1 VWRWARSISIASR
14 LAALV
19 VAVTVVS
26 LSVATIVGLSSGRDL
41 TDDLVADQLNG
52 LRTSAEFDIV
62 AQFNNWTRM
71 AETLAESPQAP
82 VTVEAF
88 ADAFAEMN
96 LPSEAV
102 SRDRVTTLLEEY
114 SERYIQPFAEV
125 GVAVGAR
132 EIVPTTSRA
141 AIELQFWYG
150 VSDELLVNRSDL
162 DDALDGSVWTDVHR
176 TANPV
181 YRRVVRQLELNDLL
195 LIAPDG
201 SVVYSVQ
208 KRPDLGT
215 SFTVGSFSGSVIAKA
230 FTDVRDDPGAGVV
243 RTDLSLYAP
252 AGLTPVGA
260 IASPVMSG
268 DDLAGVIVMIYDS
281 EPFTSVLTADADWEG
296 SGFPETG
303 QTYAAGI
310 DGTLRSEPRGF
321 IESTTS
327 YLDDSL
333 VAGSITESEREV
345 IVAAG
350 TTVLA
355 QRAVEETVNAGFA
368 DDSAV
373 SRRPTMTG
381 TAAVS
386 TASVVP
392 VEGVDWVVVTELD
405 IEVAGGGLDEF
416 TQLLVIGASI
426 FVVLIAF
433 AAVSW
438 STSIVGPIREMSERL
453 GSGERRSDDL
463 DLPENSPVEFRQL
476 TAHFQAMMSS
486 LSTHRSDLTRARER
500 RITLLREMLPAGVA
514 ERVASGDLESL
525 EEVPKATVVVAVI
538 TGLGSLV
545 RAGDGTSNRELV
557 DRLNSELDEIGL
569 RHGLERIKIVGD
581 AYFAACGHSRPYID
595 HAPRTVAFSAD
606 AQDVVREL
614 GKQASVDLDVVAGV
628 HTGPVMVGMTLQS
641 KMMYDV
647 WGPTVTTAH
656 HLARSGHRGQ
666 ILVSEATRS
675 LLPDTIETNAA
686 PDAESTWVVSTLTVG
701 GRT

>member
-1 VWRWARSISIASR
+1 M
-14 LAALV
+14 

-41 TDDLVADQLNG
+41 TDDLVDDQLNG
-52 LRTSAEFDIV
+52 LRTSAESDIA
-62 AQFNNWTRM
+62 AQFNTWIRTT
-71 AETLAESPQAP
+71 ETLAESPQAP
-82 VTVEAF
+82 ATVTAF
-88 ADAFAEMN
+88 ADAFADIQ
-96 LPSEAV
+96 LPSAAV
-102 SRDRVTTLLEEY
+102 SRDRVVALLEEY
-114 SERYIQPFAEV
+114 SERYIQPLAEV
-125 GVAVGAR
+125 GVTVGPR
-132 EIVPTTSRA
+132 EILPTNSRA
-141 AIELQFWYG
+141 AIELQFHYG
-150 VSDELLVNRSDL
+150 RTGDLLANRSDL
-162 DDALDGSVWTDVHR
+162 DDALDGSAWTDVHR

-181 YRRVVRQLELNDLL
+181 YRQVVRQLALNDLL
-195 LIAPDG
+195 MVGPDG

-243 RTDLSLYAP
+243 TTDLSLYTP

-268 DDLAGVIVMIYDS
+268 SDLAGVIVMIYDS
-281 EPFTSVLTADADWEG
+281 EPLTSILTADADWDG
-296 SGFPETG
+296 GGFPKTG
-303 QTYAAGI
+303 QTYAVGI

-321 IESTTS
+321 IENTTS
-327 YLDDSL
+327 YLDESL
-333 VAGSITESEREV
+333 AAGSINEHERDL

-368 DDSAV
+368 EDISV
-373 SRRPTMTG
+373 SERPTMTG
-381 TAAVS
+381 VPAVATAN
-386 TASVVP
+386 VVP
-392 VEGVDWVVVTELD
+392 VVGLDWVVVTELD
-405 IEVAGGGLDEF
+405 IEVADGGLDEF

-453 GSGERRSDDL
+453 GSDERRTEDL

-476 TAHFQAMMSS
+476 TAHFQDMMSS
-486 LSTHRSDLTRARER
+486 LDAHRSDLTNARER

-514 ERVASGDLESL
+514 ERVANGDLESL

-545 RAGDGTSNRELV
+545 HAADGDSNRELV
-557 DRLNSELDEIGL
+557 DRISSELDEIGR

-581 AYFAACGHSRPYID
+581 AYYAACGHSRPYID

-614 GKQASVDLDVVAGV
+614 GTQASVDLDVVAGA

-641 KMMYDV
+641 KMVYDV
-647 WGPTVTTAH
+647 WGPTVTTAY
-656 HLARSGHRGQ
+656 HLARSGRRGQ
-666 ILVSEATRS
+666 ILVSEATRA
-675 LLPDTIETNAA
+675 LLPDTIETDAA
-686 PDAESTWVVSTLTVG
+686 PDSSPGSETAWVVSTLTVG